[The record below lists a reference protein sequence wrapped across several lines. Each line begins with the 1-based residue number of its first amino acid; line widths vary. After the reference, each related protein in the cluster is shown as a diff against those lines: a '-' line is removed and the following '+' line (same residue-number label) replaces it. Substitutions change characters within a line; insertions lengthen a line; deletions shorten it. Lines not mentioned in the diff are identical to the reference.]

1 MAPIDA
7 LPGRKPCVIPPSW
20 RPLSVQLYSPWPT
33 CLFQIHGFREMFL
46 TVSLLCIA
54 LTAVG
59 AWDMIQPNHS
69 LKRNYPILAN
79 IRFFL
84 EKIRPEIRQYFLES
98 ETDGTP
104 FNRAKRSVAYQR
116 AKGQLDKRP
125 FGTQQDIYASNYEW
139 INHSIAPR
147 PPEGHNYRV
156 VVGGP
161 DCKQPYSH
169 SLLNISAMSFG
180 ALSANAI
187 RALNKGAK
195 LGGFA
200 HDTGEGGFS
209 KYHREFGGDIVW
221 ELGSGYF
228 GCRNEDGSFSP
239 ERFEAAARDPQI
251 KMIEIKLSQGAKP
264 GHGGVLPAPKV
275 SREIATARGVPMGV
289 DCVSPARHPAFATPV
304 ELVHFIARLRELAAG
319 KPVGFKLCIGHPWEF
334 MAICKA
340 MLETGIR
347 ADFIVIDGKEGG
359 TGASPLEF
367 ADHIGTPMR
376 EGLIFAH
383 NTLTGAGL
391 RDTVRLGASG
401 RIITG
406 FDLAR
411 VLALGADWCNIA
423 RGFMF
428 ALGCVQAQ
436 TCHTDRCPSGVAT
449 QNQLRQR
456 AIVVETKAE
465 RVARFHH
472 NTLAALGELVGAA
485 GLAHPNELRPQH
497 ILKRMSASEVKSFA
511 EVYKFLAPR
520 ELIAGTHDPH
530 YAQHWAMADHRHF
543 APKPEMRT
551 AA

>member
-1 MAPIDA
+1 MRYVAIVAAPIGAVAFA
-7 LPGRKPCVIPPSW
+7 LAFHLIPM
-20 RPLSVQLYSPWPT
+20 
-33 CLFQIHGFREMFL
+33 HGFREMFL
-46 TVSLLCIA
+46 TVSLLCLA
-54 LTAVG
+54 LTVVG
-59 AWDMIQPNHS
+59 VWDMIQPHHS

-104 FNRAKRSVAYQR
+104 FNRAKRSVVYQR

-125 FGTQQDIYASNYEW
+125 FGTQQDIYASNFEW

-147 PPEGHNYRV
+147 PPEGHNFRV

-209 KYHREFGGDIVW
+209 QYHREFGGDIVW

-228 GCRNEDGSFSP
+228 GCRNEDGSFCA
-239 ERFEAAARDPQI
+239 ERFEATARDSQI

-275 SREIATARGVPMGV
+275 SPEIAAARGVPMGI

-304 ELVHFIARLRELAAG
+304 ELVHFIAKLRELSGG

-347 ADFIVIDGKEGG
+347 ADFVVIDGKEGG

-391 RDTVRLGASG
+391 RDTVRIGASG

-485 GLAHPNELRPQH
+485 GLGHPNELRPQH

-511 EVYKFLAPR
+511 EVYKFLSAR

>member
-1 MAPIDA
+1 M
-7 LPGRKPCVIPPSW
+7 R
-20 RPLSVQLYSPWPT
+20 YSAIVASAVGAVVFGLAATFVPYED
-33 CLFQIHGFREMFL
+33 FRIILMIL
-46 TVSLLCIA
+46 SLLCIA

-104 FNRAKRSVAYQR
+104 FNRAKRSVQR

-264 GHGGVLPAPKV
+264 GQHRCA
-275 SREIATARGVPMGV
+275 
-289 DCVSPARHPAFATPV
+289 
-304 ELVHFIARLRELAAG
+304 
-319 KPVGFKLCIGHPWEF
+319 
-334 MAICKA
+334 KA
-340 MLETGIR
+340 
-347 ADFIVIDGKEGG
+347 
-359 TGASPLEF
+359 
-367 ADHIGTPMR
+367 
-376 EGLIFAH
+376 
-383 NTLTGAGL
+383 
-391 RDTVRLGASG
+391 
-401 RIITG
+401 
-406 FDLAR
+406 
-411 VLALGADWCNIA
+411 
-423 RGFMF
+423 
-428 ALGCVQAQ
+428 
-436 TCHTDRCPSGVAT
+436 
-449 QNQLRQR
+449 
-456 AIVVETKAE
+456 
-465 RVARFHH
+465 
-472 NTLAALGELVGAA
+472 
-485 GLAHPNELRPQH
+485 
-497 ILKRMSASEVKSFA
+497 
-511 EVYKFLAPR
+511 
-520 ELIAGTHDPH
+520 
-530 YAQHWAMADHRHF
+530 
-543 APKPEMRT
+543 
-551 AA
+551 